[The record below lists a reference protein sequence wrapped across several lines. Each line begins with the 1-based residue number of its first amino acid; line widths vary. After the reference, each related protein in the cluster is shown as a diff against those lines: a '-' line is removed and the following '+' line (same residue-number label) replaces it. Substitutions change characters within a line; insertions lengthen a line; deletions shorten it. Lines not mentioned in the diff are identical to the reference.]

1 MALLLPSRCWTMK
14 GYSSHDHRLA
24 RVSDWHYVSAMTKL
38 DAPLTDPLP
47 LAQALIRAPSVTP
60 LDEGAL
66 DTLQGALTALGF
78 ACQRMPFGEVD
89 NLYARLGAA
98 DPVFCFAGHTD
109 VVPAGQETAWSA
121 GPFAGEV
128 HGEALIGRGAVDMKG
143 AIAAFVA
150 ATARYLTGGSP
161 KGSIAFLITGDEEGP
176 AINGTKKMLQ
186 ALEEQEERFTH
197 CLVGEPTNRAVLGDM
212 VKIGR
217 RGSLNGVITVKGR
230 QGHVAYP
237 DRAINPVPALM
248 AVLTTLTAR
257 RLDDGNDHFQPSNLE
272 VTSVDV
278 DNPAHNVIPGE
289 ARAKFNIRFNTEQDG
304 ETLKG
309 WIAREIAKVQQGF
322 AGTISADLTV
332 TGDAFLTP
340 EGPFTALLS
349 DAILA
354 RTGIAPELSTSG
366 GTSDARFIK
375 DYAPVAEF
383 GLVGASMHQIDEQ
396 TPVADIKV
404 LTEIYHDV
412 LTRYFEVFA

>member
-1 MALLLPSRCWTMK
+1 MGCSSPSRFWPTK
-14 GYSSHDHRLA
+14 GWLKGEDRLA
-24 RVSDWHYVSAMTKL
+24 RAFNWPYVSAMTQ
-38 DAPLTDPLP
+38 AVISLTDPLP

-66 DTLQGALTALGF
+66 DTLQSALTTLGF

-89 NLYARLGAA
+89 NLYARLGTA

-128 HGEALIGRGAVDMKG
+128 HGDALIGRGAVDMKG

-150 ATARYLTGGSP
+150 ATARCLADGQP

-176 AINGTKKMLQ
+176 AVNGTKKMLQ
-186 ALEEQEERFTH
+186 ALEAQGERFTH

-217 RGSLNGVITVKGR
+217 RGSLNGVLTVSGR

-237 DRAINPVPALM
+237 DRAINPIPALM
-248 AVLTTLTAR
+248 AVLTALTAR
-257 RLDDGNDHFQPSNLE
+257 TLDDGNDHFQPSNLE
-272 VTSVDV
+272 VTSVDTG
-278 DNPAHNVIPGE
+278 NPAHNVIPGE

-304 ETLKG
+304 EALKN
-309 WIAREIAKVQQGF
+309 WVHSEIAKVQQGF
-322 AGTISADLTV
+322 AGTISADLIV
-332 TGDAFLTP
+332 TGDAFQTP
-340 EGPFTALLS
+340 EGSFTALLS
-349 DAILA
+349 QAILA
-354 RTGIAPELSTSG
+354 RTGITPELSTSG

-383 GLVGASMHQIDEQ
+383 GLVGASMHQVDEQ

-404 LTEIYHDV
+404 LTEIYHDI
-412 LTRYFEVFA
+412 LTRYFEVFT

>member
-1 MALLLPSRCWTMK
+1 MT
-14 GYSSHDHRLA
+14 
-24 RVSDWHYVSAMTKL
+24 SDASPA
-38 DAPLTDPLP
+38 TDPLT

-60 LDEGAL
+60 RDEGAL
-66 DTLQGALTALGF
+66 DTLQNALTVLGF

-89 NLYARLGAA
+89 NLYARLGTAE
-98 DPVFCFAGHTD
+98 PVFCFAGHTD
-109 VVPAGQETAWSA
+109 VVPAGQETAWSVA
-121 GPFAGEV
+121 PFAGEV

-150 ATARYLTGGSP
+150 ATARYLAAHEL

-186 ALEEQEERFTH
+186 ALEEQGERFSH

-217 RGSLNGVITVKGR
+217 RGSLNGVITVTGR

-248 AVLTTLTAR
+248 AVLTALTAR
-257 RLDDGNDHFQPSNLE
+257 TLDSGNAHFQPSNLE

-304 ETLKG
+304 EALKS
-309 WIAREIAKVQQGF
+309 WISDEIAKVQQGF
-322 AGTISADLTV
+322 AGSISAALTV
-332 TGDAFLTP
+332 TGDAFLTG
-340 EGPFTALLS
+340 EGPFTAILGE
-349 DAILA
+349 AIRA
-354 RTGIAPELSTSG
+354 ATGMTPEFSTSG

-396 TPVADIKV
+396 TPVADIRK
-404 LTEIYHDV
+404 LTDIYHDI
-412 LTRYFEVFA
+412 LRRYFEVFA

>member
-1 MALLLPSRCWTMK
+1 MTRADPS
-14 GYSSHDHRLA
+14 LI
-24 RVSDWHYVSAMTKL
+24 
-38 DAPLTDPLP
+38 DALP

-60 LDEGAL
+60 RDEGAL

-89 NLYARLGAA
+89 NLYARLGSAE
-98 DPVFCFAGHTD
+98 PVFCFAGHTD
-109 VVPAGQETAWSA
+109 VVPAGQEAAWSA
-121 GPFAGEV
+121 GPFTGEV

-150 ATARYLTGGSP
+150 ATARYLAGREL

-186 ALEEQEERFTH
+186 VLEAQGEKFTH

-217 RGSLNGVITVKGR
+217 RGSLNAVITATGR

-237 DRAINPVPALM
+237 DRAINPLPALL
-248 AVLTTLTAR
+248 ALLTALTAR
-257 RLDDGNDHFQPSNLE
+257 RLDEGNEHFQPSNLE
-272 VTSVDV
+272 ITSVDV
-278 DNPAHNVIPGE
+278 GNPAHNVIPGE

-304 ETLKG
+304 EALKG
-309 WIAREIAKVQQGF
+309 WIRSELAKAQQHF
-322 AGTISADLTV
+322 AGTILADLTV
-332 TGDAFLTP
+332 TGDAFLTE
-340 EGPFTALLS
+340 EGPFTALLT
-349 DAILA
+349 DAIRA
-354 RTGIAPELSTSG
+354 RTGILPELSTSG

-375 DYAPVAEF
+375 NYAPVAEF
-383 GLVGASMHQIDEQ
+383 GLVGASMHQVDEQ
-396 TPVADIKV
+396 TPVADIKA

-412 LTRYFEVFA
+412 LIRYFEVFA

>member
-1 MALLLPSRCWTMK
+1 
-14 GYSSHDHRLA
+14 
-24 RVSDWHYVSAMTKL
+24 MTQP
-38 DAPLTDPLP
+38 DTTPTDPLA

-60 LDEGAL
+60 LDAGAL
-66 DTLQGALTALGF
+66 DTLQAALTTLGF

-89 NLYARLGAA
+89 NLYARLGTAE
-98 DPVFCFAGHTD
+98 PVFCFAGHTD
-109 VVPAGQETAWSA
+109 VVPAGQEAAWSA
-121 GPFAGEV
+121 APFAGEI

-150 ATARYLTGGSP
+150 ATARYLEAQGKP
-161 KGSIAFLITGDEEGP
+161 AGSIAFLITGDEEGP

-186 ALEEQEERFTH
+186 ALEAQGERFTH

-217 RGSLNGVITVKGR
+217 RGSLNGIITVTGR

-237 DRAINPVPALM
+237 DRAINPIGALM
-248 AVLTTLTAR
+248 EVLHALTAR
-257 RLDDGNDHFQPSNLE
+257 RLDEGNEHFQPSNLE

-278 DNPAHNVIPGE
+278 GNPAHNVIPGE

-304 ETLKG
+304 EALKS
-309 WIAREIAKVQQGF
+309 WISDEIARVQQGF
-322 AGTISADLTV
+322 GGTISADLTV
-332 TGDAFLTP
+332 TGDAFQTP
-340 EGPFTALLS
+340 EGPFTALLAE
-349 DAILA
+349 AIQA

>member
-1 MALLLPSRCWTMK
+1 MTRADPS
-14 GYSSHDHRLA
+14 LI
-24 RVSDWHYVSAMTKL
+24 
-38 DAPLTDPLP
+38 DALP

-60 LDEGAL
+60 RDEGAL

-89 NLYARLGAA
+89 NLYARLGSAE
-98 DPVFCFAGHTD
+98 PVFCFAGHTD
-109 VVPAGQETAWSA
+109 VVPAGQEAAWSA
-121 GPFAGEV
+121 GPFTGEV

-150 ATARYLTGGSP
+150 ATARYLAGREL

-186 ALEEQEERFTH
+186 VLEAQGEKFTH

-217 RGSLNGVITVKGR
+217 RGSLNAVITATGR

-237 DRAINPVPALM
+237 DRAINPLPALL
-248 AVLTTLTAR
+248 ALLTALTAR
-257 RLDDGNDHFQPSNLE
+257 RLDEGNEHFQPSNLE
-272 VTSVDV
+272 ITSVDV
-278 DNPAHNVIPGE
+278 GNPAHNVIPGE

-304 ETLKG
+304 EALKS
-309 WIAREIAKVQQGF
+309 WIRSEVAKAQQHF

-332 TGDAFLTP
+332 TGDAFLTE
-340 EGPFTALLS
+340 EGPFTALLT
-349 DAILA
+349 DAIRA
-354 RTGIAPELSTSG
+354 RTGILPELSTSG

-375 DYAPVAEF
+375 NYAPVAEF
-383 GLVGASMHQIDEQ
+383 GLVGASMHQVDEQ
-396 TPVADIKV
+396 TPVADIKA
-404 LTEIYHDV
+404 LTEIYHDI

>member
-1 MALLLPSRCWTMK
+1 MTRADPS
-14 GYSSHDHRLA
+14 LI
-24 RVSDWHYVSAMTKL
+24 
-38 DAPLTDPLP
+38 DALP

-60 LDEGAL
+60 RDEGAL

-89 NLYARLGAA
+89 NLYARLGSAE
-98 DPVFCFAGHTD
+98 PVFCFAGHTD
-109 VVPAGQETAWSA
+109 VVPAGQEAAWSA
-121 GPFAGEV
+121 GPFTGEV

-150 ATARYLTGGSP
+150 ATARYLAGREL

-186 ALEEQEERFTH
+186 VLEAQGEKFTH

-217 RGSLNGVITVKGR
+217 RGSLNAVITATGR

-237 DRAINPVPALM
+237 DRAINPLPALM
-248 AVLTTLTAR
+248 ALLTALTAR
-257 RLDDGNDHFQPSNLE
+257 RLDEGNEHFQPSNLE
-272 VTSVDV
+272 ITSVDV
-278 DNPAHNVIPGE
+278 GNPAHNVIPGE

-304 ETLKG
+304 EALKG
-309 WIAREIAKVQQGF
+309 WIRSELAKAQQHF

-332 TGDAFLTP
+332 TGDAFLTE
-340 EGPFTALLS
+340 EGPFTALLT
-349 DAILA
+349 DAIRA
-354 RTGIAPELSTSG
+354 RTGILPELSTSG

-375 DYAPVAEF
+375 NYAPVAEF
-383 GLVGASMHQIDEQ
+383 GLVGASMHQVDEQ
-396 TPVADIKV
+396 TPVADIKA

-412 LTRYFEVFA
+412 LIRYFEVFA

>member
-1 MALLLPSRCWTMK
+1 MTPVWRGCAIGIMS
-14 GYSSHDHRLA
+14 G
-24 RVSDWHYVSAMTKL
+24 AMTRADPSL
-38 DAPLTDPLP
+38 IDALP

-60 LDEGAL
+60 RDEGAL

-89 NLYARLGAA
+89 NLYARLGSAE
-98 DPVFCFAGHTD
+98 PVFCFAGHTD
-109 VVPAGQETAWSA
+109 VVPAGQEAAWSA
-121 GPFAGEV
+121 GPFTGEV

-150 ATARYLTGGSP
+150 ATARYLAGREL

-186 ALEEQEERFTH
+186 VLEAQGEKFTH

-217 RGSLNGVITVKGR
+217 RGSLNAVITATGR

-237 DRAINPVPALM
+237 DRAINPLPALM
-248 AVLTTLTAR
+248 ALLTALTAR
-257 RLDDGNDHFQPSNLE
+257 RLDEGNEHFQPSNLE
-272 VTSVDV
+272 ITSVDV
-278 DNPAHNVIPGE
+278 GNPAHNVIPGE

-304 ETLKG
+304 EALKG
-309 WIAREIAKVQQGF
+309 WIRSELAKAQQHF

-332 TGDAFLTP
+332 TGDAFLTE
-340 EGPFTALLS
+340 EGPFTALLT
-349 DAILA
+349 DAIRA
-354 RTGIAPELSTSG
+354 RTGILPELSTSG

-375 DYAPVAEF
+375 NYAPVAEF
-383 GLVGASMHQIDEQ
+383 GLVGASMHQVDEQ
-396 TPVADIKV
+396 TPVADIKA

-412 LTRYFEVFA
+412 LIRYFEVFA

>member
-1 MALLLPSRCWTMK
+1 MTRADPS
-14 GYSSHDHRLA
+14 LI
-24 RVSDWHYVSAMTKL
+24 
-38 DAPLTDPLP
+38 DALP

-60 LDEGAL
+60 RDEGAL

-89 NLYARLGAA
+89 NLYARLGSAE
-98 DPVFCFAGHTD
+98 PVFCFAGHTD
-109 VVPAGQETAWSA
+109 VVPAGQEAAWSA
-121 GPFAGEV
+121 GPFTGEV

-150 ATARYLTGGSP
+150 ATARYLAGREL

-186 ALEEQEERFTH
+186 VLEAQGEKFTH

-217 RGSLNGVITVKGR
+217 RGSLNAVITATGR

-237 DRAINPVPALM
+237 DRAINPLPALL
-248 AVLTTLTAR
+248 ALLTALTAR
-257 RLDDGNDHFQPSNLE
+257 RLDEGNEHFQPSNLE
-272 VTSVDV
+272 ITSVDV
-278 DNPAHNVIPGE
+278 GNPAHNVIPGE

-304 ETLKG
+304 EALKG
-309 WIAREIAKVQQGF
+309 WIRSELAKAQQHF

-332 TGDAFLTP
+332 TGDAFLTE
-340 EGPFTALLS
+340 EGPFTALLT
-349 DAILA
+349 DAIRA
-354 RTGIAPELSTSG
+354 RTGILPELSTSG

-375 DYAPVAEF
+375 NYAPVAEF
-383 GLVGASMHQIDEQ
+383 GLVGASMHQVDEQ
-396 TPVADIKV
+396 TPVADIKA

-412 LTRYFEVFA
+412 LIRYFEVFA